1 MREFAGDANFVDPA
15 ALMADPTRARILL
28 SLLDRQSLA
37 MSELAAEA
45 GVAQSTTSAHLAR
58 LVDGDLLTVRSEGLH
73 RYYSLASAD
82 VATALECLA
91 RLSPPFQPNSLRSY
105 RRSCSL
111 KAARTCYDHAAG
123 DLGVTVMEG
132 LLDRGAIARTG
143 RGSTAYRVTLAG
155 QEMLGAI
162 KVHDTGGGSSAAVR
176 HCVDWTSDKHH
187 LAGRVGAAILSAF
200 LAEGWVTQKRDSRI
214 LVVGHEGKRAIAR
227 WLGMA
232 PERLTCS

>member
-1 MREFAGDANFVDPA
+1 MRDFAGDANFVDPA

-37 MSELAAEA
+37 MSELAVEA
-45 GVAQSTTSAHLAR
+45 GVAQSTMSAHLAR
-58 LVDGDLLTVRSEGLH
+58 LVDGELLTVRSEGRH

-91 RLSPPFQPNSLRSY
+91 RLSPPFRPNSLRSY

-111 KAARTCYDHAAG
+111 KVARTCYDHAAG

-143 RGSTAYRVTLAG
+143 RGPTAYRVTPAG

-162 KVHDTGGGSSAAVR
+162 KVHDFGGSSATVR

-200 LAEGWVTQKRDSRI
+200 LAKGWVTQKRDSRI
-214 LVVGHEGKRAIAR
+214 LVVGSEGKRDIAR

-232 PERLTCS
+232 PERLACS

>member
-1 MREFAGDANFVDPA
+1 MRDFAGDANFVDPA

-28 SLLDRQSLA
+28 SLLDRRSLA

-58 LVDGDLLTVRSEGLH
+58 LVDGDLLTVRSEGRH

-91 RLSPPFQPNSLRSY
+91 RLSPPFRPNSLRSH

-132 LLDRGAIARTG
+132 LLDRGAITRTG
-143 RGSTAYRVTLAG
+143 RGPTAYRVTLTG
-155 QEMLGAI
+155 HEMLGALEI
-162 KVHDTGGGSSAAVR
+162 HDIEGSSAAVR

-200 LAEGWVTQKRDSRI
+200 LAEGWVTRKPDSRI
-214 LVVGHEGKRAIAR
+214 LVVGHEGRQGIAR

-232 PERLTCS
+232 PEHLSC